1 MSRGWPT
8 QIWNPS
14 DPNADSRGMAPYQ
27 SPLNPSVAVGV
38 DKGLPNNW
46 QDYNINNVS
55 VWDALSNPLYEIAAE
70 ANGID
75 WTEFKSRVNTN
86 IGPEDSYEFEESNMA
101 TVAGSNRD
109 GNGRLNRTSGYT
121 FNSDAYNAAMNDWK
135 NDEDSDLGNK
145 PKKSDFTDSGPVVN
159 EFGFSGTSGSVY
171 GDMSKMKG
179 WLSPIKGKASRKGDY
194 GVIEKGPQGSDY
206 GIAGDIWDHY
216 GLTSPPKGPTT
227 LADSFFSHKDD
238 IRMPSAGDTW
248 HHSSIPDS
256 VKDWS
261 QYHTPGAVGFMK
273 QDSWIDAAVDLGSD
287 QSMTFDQALLQA

>member
-27 SPLNPSVAVGV
+27 SPLNPSVAVGI

-86 IGPEDSYEFEESNMA
+86 IGPEDSYEFEKPTMT
-101 TVAGSNRD
+101 TVSGSNKD
-109 GNGRLNRTSGYT
+109 PNGRPIRTSGYT
-121 FNSDAYNAAMNDWK
+121 FNSDAYNAAMDAWR
-135 NDEDSDLGNK
+135 NDEDSDSSNK
-145 PKKSDFTDSGPVVN
+145 PNKADFTDDSPVVN
-159 EFGFSGTSGSVY
+159 KFGYSGTSGSVY
-171 GDMSKMKG
+171 SDMSKMHG
-179 WLSPIKGKASRKGDY
+179 WLSPIKGAAGRKGDY
-194 GVIEKGPQGSDY
+194 GVIEAGPQGSDY

-248 HHSSIPDS
+248 HHDKSMT
-256 VKDWS
+256 WS
-261 QYHTPGAVGFMK
+261 QYHTDGAVHGGMW
-273 QDSWIDAAVDLGSD
+273 DSWIDAAVDLGGD
-287 QSMTFDQALLQA
+287 QSMTIDQAISQG